1 VRGVEAVIDKD
12 LAAAL
17 LARELNADALLL
29 LTDVEGVFLD
39 WGTPLARRLH
49 ETSVAQ
55 LRAQSFTSGSMA
67 PKVEA
72 VCRFVEGGG
81 RFAGIGRLENAA
93 RILEGRS
100 GTVLRH

>member
-1 VRGVEAVIDKD
+1 MIDKD

-17 LARELNADALLL
+17 LAHELNADALLL

-49 ETSVAQ
+49 ETSVAE
-55 LRAQSFTSGSMA
+55 LRAQPFASGSMA

-72 VCRFVEGGG
+72 VCRFIAGGG
-81 RFAGIGRLENAA
+81 RVAGIGRLENAA